1 MPRNSD
7 STANHKSYRPS
18 PINKVRRFLSI
29 PEPVFLLKKFEDH
42 RTYTSIIFC
51 LYCVSG
57 VCAWLLDYVSSPDL
71 ASETL
76 WLRLASLWTLI
87 AAIAIFRIKSYRLI
101 SFLVLA
107 CILSDLILNLLIMRH
122 LNGELPG
129 GIAVFAY
136 FPVGAT
142 LICLGLSIRMS
153 LACVSLVAALPP
165 VLALCQWI
173 PEFPYVLYATI
184 IGPLILGLIVVIY
197 TFAWNYHQRFLLER
211 ALEEA
216 SNTDALTGVANRRHF
231 NSVLRRE
238 ISRSER
244 LTHHCALL
252 MLDIDHFKKIND
264 SHGHPT
270 GDRVICAQADICTDS
285 TRDGD
290 WVARLGGEEFA
301 ILLPETSLDEALL
314 LAERIRESVQRHHII
329 SDLGDQVRWTISIG
343 VVSAQLGTN
352 ETHLVACERLVSNA
366 DTALYEAKHSGRN
379 CVVCYRENVKAPS

>member
-7 STANHKSYRPS
+7 RTVNYKSHRPS
-18 PINKVRRFLSI
+18 ATNKARRFLSI
-29 PEPVFLLKKFEDH
+29 SEPVFLLRKFEDH

-51 LYCVSG
+51 LYCASG

-76 WLRLASLWTLI
+76 WFRLASLWSLI
-87 AAIAIFRIKSYRLI
+87 AAIAILRIKSYRLNL
-101 SFLVLA
+101 FLVLA
-107 CILSDLILNLLIMRH
+107 CILSDLILSLLIMRH

-129 GIAVFAY
+129 GVAVFAY

-142 LICLGLSIRMS
+142 LICLGLSIRIS
-153 LACVSLVAALPP
+153 LACVSLVSVLPP

-173 PEFPYVLYATI
+173 PEFPYALYAMV

-197 TFAWNYHQRFLLER
+197 AFAWNYHQRFLLER

-270 GDRVICAQADICTDS
+270 GDRVICAQADICTDT

-290 WVARLGGEEFA
+290 WVARIGGEEFA
-301 ILLPETSLDEALL
+301 ILLPETNQDEALL
-314 LAERIRESVQRHHII
+314 LAERIRESVQLHHII
-329 SDLGDQVRWTISIG
+329 SDLGYQVHWTVSIG
-343 VVSAQLGTN
+343 VSSAQLGNN
-352 ETHLVACERLVSNA
+352 EPHLVACERLISNA
-366 DTALYEAKHSGRN
+366 DTALYEAKNSGRN
-379 CVVCYRENVKAPS
+379 CVVCHRENVKISS